1 MGLSI
6 EQQFVKRVIDIIG
19 SMIGIIITIPFFI
32 VIGLSIKLTDHG
44 PVFYT
49 QTRFNQ
55 RWKTV

>member
-44 PVFYT
+44 TSFLYPDT
-49 QTRFNQ
+49 FNQ